1 MAQLTLRNR
10 SLKVSP
16 GGVVTLPTAARKA
29 LGMQPGAGARVT
41 VAVNGDTVELRP
53 AGADGGFRVSP
64 KGQMELRGD
73 AFATLSKNTRNY
85 WLEIDDD
92 KELVL
97 MRPFT

>member
-16 GGVVTLPTAARKA
+16 GGVVTLPVAARKC
-29 LGMQPGAGARVT
+29 LGMQPGVGARVT
-41 VAVNGDTVELRP
+41 VAVTGDGVELRP
-53 AGADGGFRVSP
+53 AGKDGGFRVSP

-73 AFATLSKNTRNY
+73 AFATLSKSTRNY

-92 KELVL
+92 RATVVL
-97 MRPFT
+97 RPFE